1 MGVAAGVYGCVI
13 SERGSGELKANA
25 SYFTFGNG
33 KVVFVSD
40 HYRAEEMSDY
50 GNAVPILGDSIL
62 LFDSSENEIHKRDY
76 PQSGTV
82 IKGKNKYIHIN
93 EVSFPCG
100 EQFMIYCLVLP
111 IGYYPTNYFSG
122 KPHFAGIKGERIT
135 ITWWFKEKTKIKVG
149 FKKNPD
155 KAIDYTYLD
164 KPTFPERHPLLKK
177 AYEHAQ
183 AFAAKVL
190 SNKIPDGGP

>member
-1 MGVAAGVYGCVI
+1 
-13 SERGSGELKANA
+13 
-25 SYFTFGNG
+25 
-33 KVVFVSD
+33 
-40 HYRAEEMSDY
+40 
-50 GNAVPILGDSIL
+50 
-62 LFDSSENEIHKRDY
+62 
-76 PQSGTV
+76 
-82 IKGKNKYIHIN
+82 
-93 EVSFPCG
+93 
-100 EQFMIYCLVLP
+100 MIYCLVLP